1 MRLSDILHSF
11 IIVFLFI
18 ALASASV
25 LIIQVEDIRNNWN
38 EYKCNPMVVPFA
50 GYFGYNSATT
60 FAECVKDIQFD
71 HMGTILTPLT
81 GVLRNMGGAIE
92 NAVTSITQI
101 QGRIND
107 IVGNSV
113 GMFGNVFGIFGSA
126 MVNVRGLM
134 EKMKDT
140 FMKIIGVVVTIVYM
154 VDTGVQTGS
163 SAINGPIGKSL
174 EFIDKLGGSCFHPDT
189 LVTLFSGTVKHMK
202 DVTVGDYLHD
212 GSRVTGTMIL
222 DGNAHY
228 ISNLYNPYYRVNT
241 GTHDVLV
248 TGDHYIFDEQSKSFK
263 KVKDLNYIID
273 SKEQTDTFVCLITD
287 SHRISIGNKIF
298 WDWEDNLIENDK

>member
-11 IIVFLFI
+11 IIIFLFI
-18 ALASASV
+18 ALAFASV
-25 LIIQVEDIRNNWN
+25 LIIQVEEIRNNWN

-50 GYFGYNSATT
+50 GYFGYDSAST

-101 QGRIND
+101 QGRMND

-174 EFIDKLGGSCFHPDT
+174 EFIDKLGGSCFHPNTNIT
-189 LVTLFSGTVKHMK
+189 LSTGEVKQIK
-202 DVTVGDYLHD
+202 DVRIGEHLQD
-212 GSRVTGTMIL
+212 GTRVTGTMIL
-222 DGNAHY
+222 EGNTT
-228 ISNLYNPYYRVNT
+228 NNDNPFYRVPTQLN
-241 GTHDVLV
+241 DVLV
-248 TGDHYIFDEQSKSFK
+248 TGDHYILDNASNTFK
-263 KVKDLNYIID
+263 KVKELDFPID
-273 SKEQTDTFVCLITD
+273 TTQRSETFICLITD
-287 SHRISIGNKIF
+287 THKIQIGNKTF
-298 WDWEDNLIENDK
+298 WDWEDNLLED